1 MKLAHP
7 LCIDTNYHLRTT
19 SMRSIGNSSGILEQ
33 RSVSDLERRGNPIL
47 LSSGHLLVG
56 YVHRQGVRNGI
67 NVNNIPVLNQSN
79 GSSNLGLR
87 NDMTNDKA
95 MRATNFSVVLKSVT
109 YPPLNRPSVKQATS
123 YPRPAPMIKLV
134 GLSISGIPTN

>member
-7 LCIDTNYHLRTT
+7 LYIDTNYHLRTT
-19 SMRSIGNSSGILEQ
+19 SMRSIGNSSGVFEQ
-33 RSVSDLERRGNPIL
+33 CSVSDLERRGNPVL
-47 LSSGHLLVG
+47 LSAGHLFVG
-56 YVHRQGVRNGI
+56 YVHRQSVRDGI
-67 NVNNIPVLNQSN
+67 NMNNIAVLNQSN

-87 NDMTNDKA
+87 NDMANNEA
-95 MRATNFSVVLKSVT
+95 MRTTNFSVFLNSVT
-109 YPPLNRPSVKQATS
+109 YPPLNRPSVRQATS